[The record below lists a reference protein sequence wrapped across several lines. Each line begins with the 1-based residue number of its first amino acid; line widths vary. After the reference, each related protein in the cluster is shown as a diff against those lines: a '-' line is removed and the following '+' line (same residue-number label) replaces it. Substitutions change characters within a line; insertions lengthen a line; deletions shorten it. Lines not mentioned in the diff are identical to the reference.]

1 MIMASTALLRMIG
14 QQADALDRISELD
27 LAGPA
32 AILADATRVVLIGT
46 GTSQHAAELGAMMF
60 EQAGMDARWY
70 PAATWARWS
79 TGPRPG
85 DALLVITHTGETAYA
100 ARARAAALAEGV
112 PLVSITGQGRGWPE
126 AIETVPPE
134 ESETY
139 TVSYT
144 SALAVLARLA
154 HQAAT
159 AGASPHDLARAA
171 AQVRAVCAD
180 PGIDAVA
187 VPARSLAIVGCGPW
201 GITAREGALKI
212 REGARLLAEGFDTER
227 FLHGAAVPFTAADG
241 LLLLEPDAD
250 PDGLTAAVGAAA
262 AREGIAV
269 AVFSGGADSEPTG
282 REPDSEPA
290 GREPAGREPAGGLGP
305 VLAQIPMTVR
315 LQLLAERFAGLR
327 RQDPDTAIVG
337 AWADP
342 ALWRLGM
349 PGTSR

>member
-1 MIMASTALLRMIG
+1 VADTALLRMIG
-14 QQADALDRISELD
+14 QQADALDRIAELD
-27 LAGPA
+27 LTGPA
-32 AILADATRVVLIGT
+32 GILSDATRVILIGT

-60 EQAGMDARWY
+60 EQAGLDARWF

-85 DALLVITHTGETAYA
+85 DALLVITHTAETAFA
-100 ARARAAALAEGV
+100 ARARADALAEGV

-180 PGIDAVA
+180 PGIEAA
-187 VPARSLAIVGCGPW
+187 GVPARSLAIVGCGPW

-212 REGARLLAEGFDTER
+212 REGSRLLAEGFDTER
-227 FLHGAAVPFTAADG
+227 FLHGAAVPLSAADG
-241 LLLLEPDAD
+241 VLILEPGAD

-262 AREGIAV
+262 ELEGIPV
-269 AVFSGGADSEPTG
+269 AVLSAATSSAAAP
-282 REPDSEPA
+282 
-290 GREPAGREPAGGLGP
+290 GLSP
-305 VLAQIPMTVR
+305 LLAQIPMTVR
-315 LQLLAERFAGLR
+315 LQLLAERFARWRG
-327 RQDPDTAIVG
+327 QDPDTAIVG
-337 AWADP
+337 AWAEP
-342 ALWRLGM
+342 AVWRLGL
-349 PGTSR
+349 PGAQ